1 MNAISVERIYD
12 KDDRAVGK
20 RILVDRLWPRGIS
33 KERAAL
39 DLWLKEIAPST
50 ELRKWF
56 HSGQGNFE
64 EFRARYL
71 KELEANPAPFDEL
84 QAIVKEGPVVLLY
97 GSHDVEHNHAAIL
110 KDLLE
115 QRLAPAV

>member
-1 MNAISVERIYD
+1 MNQIAVERIYETD
-12 KDDRAVGK
+12 SHPAGK

-56 HSGQGNFE
+56 HSGEGDYAQFKAKYLEEIAGN
-64 EFRARYL
+64 
-71 KELEANPAPFDEL
+71 PGPFDEL
-84 QAIVKEGPVVLLY
+84 LAIVGQDPVVLLY
-97 GSHDVEHNHAAIL
+97 GSHDVEHNHALIL

-115 QRLAPAV
+115 QRQNDA